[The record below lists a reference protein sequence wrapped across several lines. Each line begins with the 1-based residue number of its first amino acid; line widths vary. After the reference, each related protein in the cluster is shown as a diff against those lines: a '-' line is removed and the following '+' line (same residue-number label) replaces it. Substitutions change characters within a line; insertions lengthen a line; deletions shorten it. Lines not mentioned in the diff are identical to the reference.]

1 MSLNNAIIPG
11 SVSGAN
17 PSGITITNQSII
29 GTNAQQLNP
38 LVTCNP
44 KSGLSSHQYV
54 NGACFAAPSVV
65 GQNGPAL
72 LPVVYGPSYFNSDLG
87 VFKNF
92 SITETKKLQFRIQA
106 YNFLNHPLWSFNGT
120 GNLNLNFTQDPT
132 TQAITLNNPNF
143 GKTTTKEGNRILEF
157 AVKFFF

>member
-11 SVSGAN
+11 SVTVAN
-17 PSGITITNQSII
+17 PNGITITNQSII

-38 LVTCNP
+38 LLTCNP
-44 KSGLSSHQYV
+44 KSGLSSHQYI
-54 NGACFAAPSVV
+54 NGSCFAAPSVV

-132 TQAITLNNPNF
+132 TQAISLNNPNF